1 MMWTQASSTLPRMAS
16 PRDDGGTYRS
26 WKGWEERDF
35 GRVGENAGYFM
46 AEVRRSGAV
55 VGPGTR
61 VLEIGFGNGAFAV
74 WATERGAE
82 YVGTEL
88 DQELVLRARRA
99 GLNALH
105 VSEASNALKREES
118 FDSVFAW
125 DVLEHVPRPALL
137 PMLIELKEVMRPGA
151 VLVARVPSGD
161 SPFSGAIQTG
171 DVTHQPA
178 LGSAAVRYIGI
189 SAGFATV
196 EVKACAISLRGCGA
210 RAFVRRSFV
219 LLCDL
224 FLHPPVRLLMRNP
237 SAILTPNMIV
247 VFRR

>member
-1 MMWTQASSTLPRMAS
+1 MVS
-16 PRDDGGTYRS
+16 PCNDSGAYRS

-35 GRVGENAGYFM
+35 GRVGEDAGYFM
-46 AEVRRSGAV
+46 AEVRRSGAA

-88 DQELVLRARRA
+88 DQELVLRAKRA

-105 VSEASNALKREES
+105 VSEASITLKREES

-137 PMLIELKEVMRPGA
+137 PMLVELKEVMKPGA

-178 LGSAAVRYIGI
+178 LGSAAVRYIGM
-189 SAGFATV
+189 SAGFAAV
-196 EVKACAISLRGCGA
+196 EVKECAIPLWGCGFSA
-210 RAFVRRSFV
+210 LVRRSIV
-219 LLCDL
+219 VLCDL
-224 FLHPPVRLLMRNP
+224 CVHPPVRLLMRNP